1 MMIRNLVKIS
11 ISILFI
17 FSCANRGNPS
27 GGEIDID
34 PPKIVKSFPK
44 NFSTNFNSESIE
56 IVFNEFIKIRK
67 LENELIISPPID
79 PIPQISPVGS
89 ANKVLSIT
97 NIDSLLENTTYSFN
111 FGESIEDNNEGNIL
125 SDFRYIFST
134 GKFID
139 SLYVKGNISDAY
151 DREISENINI
161 LLFEIDSAFSDSI
174 IYKSKPK
181 YVAKVVDSTS
191 SYKLKN
197 LKAGN
202 YLVIALEE
210 ENKDYIFQ
218 PDSDKIGFHH
228 SYLELPKDSIINLKV
243 FKEKVANKITRPR
256 QNSLNSFI
264 IGNEA
269 YENLK
274 IKLIEA
280 KRNDIVSRITK
291 DIKSDSLIFW
301 FKANKEIDSL
311 KLTISNEFITD
322 TFSLKISKKK
332 KDSLI
337 VKSSPANVI
346 KFYEDFSLL
355 INTPISSV
363 DKDKIQII
371 DKDSS
376 VTDFELKLDSI
387 NNKID
392 FLFEKT
398 QNENY
403 ILNFLPGS
411 IEDIFENKNDSLSF
425 KLKTKTFDDYGNL
438 FLKIIAKKSSK
449 IIQLVTTD
457 DKIKYEKISNLENEL
472 NFENIEPGKYY
483 VRIIFDENNN
493 GKYDTGNFLNRTMPE
508 RVTYFPDL
516 IDIRAGWDLVQE
528 FILNE

>member
-1 MMIRNLVKIS
+1 MMIRNLIKIS

-34 PPKIVKSFPK
+34 PPKIVKSSPE

-56 IVFNEFIKIRK
+56 IVFDEFIKIRK
-67 LENELIISPPID
+67 LENELIISPPIN
-79 PIPQISPVGS
+79 PTPQILPVGS

-97 NIDSLLENTTYSFN
+97 KIDSLLENTTYSFN
-111 FGESIEDNNEGNIL
+111 FGESIEDNNEGNKL
-125 SDFRYIFST
+125 SDFRYVFST

-139 SLYVKGNISDAY
+139 SLYVNGNISDAFN
-151 DREISENINI
+151 REISENINV

-174 IYKSKPK
+174 IYNTKPK

-191 SYKLKN
+191 SYKLEN

-218 PDSDKIGFHH
+218 PDSDKIGFHD
-228 SYLELPKDSIINLKV
+228 SYLELPKDSVINLKV

-264 IGNEA
+264 IGNEGN
-269 YENLK
+269 ENLK

-280 KRNDIVSRITK
+280 KQNDIVSRITK
-291 DIKSDSLIFW
+291 DIKSDSLIYW
-301 FKANKEIDSL
+301 FKANNEIDSL
-311 KLTISNEFITD
+311 NLAISNDFVSD

-346 KFYEDFSLL
+346 KFYENFSLL
-355 INTPISSV
+355 INTPISSI

-376 VTDFELKLDSI
+376 RTDYELKLDSI

-398 QNENY
+398 QNDKY

-449 IIQLVTTD
+449 IIQLVTPD
-457 DKIKYEKISNLENEL
+457 DKIKYEKISNSENEL

-483 VRIIFDENNN
+483 IRIIIDENNN
-493 GKYDTGNFLNRTMPE
+493 GKYDTGNFLNRTVPE